1 MQSVKIYPAE
11 LGVSGWLETS
21 TYKNHQF
28 NHEDEILDEYDYV
41 VVGAGYGGLGAAT
54 RLKELYPNAKI
65 AVFEAL
71 RIGSNDSGKNAGFLI
86 DVPHKFGDDVLTPE
100 DEKWT
105 VRLNVFA
112 INKMREAVKA
122 NKLDVDWS
130 EHGKYLAAR
139 EKRFW
144 KILDHDREILD
155 RMNMKYDDFDRRQL
169 AERLGTG
176 YYSRA
181 IFNPGSV
188 LINPAEVVR
197 ALFTT
202 LGPNVHIF
210 EKTPVM
216 QIAGSETNPVVILL
230 NGKKVRCRAAI
241 VTTGPFLQE
250 LGLSDH
256 RFCPI
261 ISYGALS
268 RQLSAEE
275 MEDFRGI
282 EPWGVTA
289 ANSAGTTVRFTK
301 DNRLFVRNGLLYG
314 TYYTCSP
321 EQIRH
326 SQKVLRKA
334 FDNRFPDHSHV
345 NFEYVWGGMIHL
357 TMNSKPVFGRR
368 GNVFF
373 AGVGEGAGI
382 AKVYTMGHFLAEWA
396 NGIESEELSYMQ
408 NDEKPSWLPPEPICT
423 LGATV
428 RLIYE
433 GFNAQGEV

>member
-1 MQSVKIYPAE
+1 MQSVKNYPAE

-202 LGPNVHIF
+202 LEIG
-210 EKTPVM
+210 
-216 QIAGSETNPVVILL
+216 
-230 NGKKVRCRAAI
+230 RA
-241 VTTGPFLQE
+241 
-250 LGLSDH
+250 
-256 RFCPI
+256 
-261 ISYGALS
+261 
-268 RQLSAEE
+268 
-275 MEDFRGI
+275 
-282 EPWGVTA
+282 
-289 ANSAGTTVRFTK
+289 
-301 DNRLFVRNGLLYG
+301 
-314 TYYTCSP
+314 
-321 EQIRH
+321 
-326 SQKVLRKA
+326 
-334 FDNRFPDHSHV
+334 HV
-345 NFEYVWGGMIHL
+345 
-357 TMNSKPVFGRR
+357 
-368 GNVFF
+368 
-373 AGVGEGAGI
+373 
-382 AKVYTMGHFLAEWA
+382 
-396 NGIESEELSYMQ
+396 
-408 NDEKPSWLPPEPICT
+408 
-423 LGATV
+423 
-428 RLIYE
+428 
-433 GFNAQGEV
+433 

>member
-41 VVGAGYGGLGAAT
+41 VVGAGYGGLGAAI

-100 DEKWT
+100 D
-105 VRLNVFA
+105 
-112 INKMREAVKA
+112 EAVKA

-181 IFNPGSV
+181 IFN
-188 LINPAEVVR
+188 
-197 ALFTT
+197 
-202 LGPNVHIF
+202 
-210 EKTPVM
+210 
-216 QIAGSETNPVVILL
+216 
-230 NGKKVRCRAAI
+230 
-241 VTTGPFLQE
+241 
-250 LGLSDH
+250 
-256 RFCPI
+256 
-261 ISYGALS
+261 
-268 RQLSAEE
+268 
-275 MEDFRGI
+275 
-282 EPWGVTA
+282 
-289 ANSAGTTVRFTK
+289 
-301 DNRLFVRNGLLYG
+301 
-314 TYYTCSP
+314 
-321 EQIRH
+321 
-326 SQKVLRKA
+326 
-334 FDNRFPDHSHV
+334 SHQS
-345 NFEYVWGGMIHL
+345 G
-357 TMNSKPVFGRR
+357 
-368 GNVFF
+368 
-373 AGVGEGAGI
+373 
-382 AKVYTMGHFLAEWA
+382 
-396 NGIESEELSYMQ
+396 
-408 NDEKPSWLPPEPICT
+408 
-423 LGATV
+423 
-428 RLIYE
+428 
-433 GFNAQGEV
+433 

>member
-216 QIAGSETNPVVILL
+216 QIAGSETNPQRQEGALP
-230 NGKKVRCRAAI
+230 RCDCHYRSFPAG
-241 VTTGPFLQE
+241 TWP
-250 LGLSDH
+250 LGSPLLSDH
-256 RFCPI
+256 
-261 ISYGALS
+261 
-268 RQLSAEE
+268 
-275 MEDFRGI
+275 
-282 EPWGVTA
+282 
-289 ANSAGTTVRFTK
+289 
-301 DNRLFVRNGLLYG
+301 FVRCAFAPAVGRRDGGLPRHRTLGSYCCQLCGYYGSLHQRQPSLRPQRLALRHLLY
-314 TYYTCSP
+314 
-321 EQIRH
+321 
-326 SQKVLRKA
+326 
-334 FDNRFPDHSHV
+334 
-345 NFEYVWGGMIHL
+345 
-357 TMNSKPVFGRR
+357 VF
-368 GNVFF
+368 
-373 AGVGEGAGI
+373 
-382 AKVYTMGHFLAEWA
+382 T
-396 NGIESEELSYMQ
+396 
-408 NDEKPSWLPPEPICT
+408 
-423 LGATV
+423 
-428 RLIYE
+428 
-433 GFNAQGEV
+433 

>member
-230 NGKKVRCRAAI
+230 NGKKVRFRASCRQKRWRTSAASNPGELLLPTLR
-241 VTTGPFLQE
+241 VLRFASPKTTVSSSATACFTALTIRV
-250 LGLSDH
+250 H
-256 RFCPI
+256 
-261 ISYGALS
+261 LS
-268 RQLSAEE
+268 RSDTRRNCCVRPL
-275 MEDFRGI
+275 I
-282 EPWGVTA
+282 TA
-289 ANSAGTTVRFTK
+289 S
-301 DNRLFVRNGLLYG
+301 LI
-314 TYYTCSP
+314 
-321 EQIRH
+321 IRT
-326 SQKVLRKA
+326 
-334 FDNRFPDHSHV
+334 
-345 NFEYVWGGMIHL
+345 L
-357 TMNSKPVFGRR
+357 TSNTS
-368 GNVFF
+368 
-373 AGVGEGAGI
+373 GA
-382 AKVYTMGHFLAEWA
+382 A
-396 NGIESEELSYMQ
+396 
-408 NDEKPSWLPPEPICT
+408 
-423 LGATV
+423 
-428 RLIYE
+428 
-433 GFNAQGEV
+433 